1 METKK
6 GFLELLFL
14 TDEQEYTIDRYW
26 ERGGIFVLLLFIL
39 SVLPYSSKAQMSS
52 DSLVQK
58 IAGYIDAIQNFGD
71 VLPQEKV
78 YLHFDNTSYYQ
89 GDPIWFQCYVVTPGL
104 NHPTELSKTLYVE
117 LLNPGGE
124 IISKRVLPIRNGRC
138 HSSFELTQLPFYSG
152 FYEVRAYTKYMSS
165 ISADDESSSLI
176 LGRRLFSHAFFL
188 FLINLLIRVNIK
200 RKIYK
205 SMRFTSIRRPERKQ

>member
-71 VLPQEKV
+71 VLPQEKSI
-78 YLHFDNTSYYQ
+78 Y
-89 GDPIWFQCYVVTPGL
+89 
-104 NHPTELSKTLYVE
+104 TLIIPVIIR
-117 LLNPGGE
+117 E
-124 IISKRVLPIRNGRC
+124 IL
-138 HSSFELTQLPFYSG
+138 FG
-152 FYEVRAYTKYMSS
+152 FNAMSS
-165 ISADDESSSLI
+165 HPD
-176 LGRRLFSHAFFL
+176 
-188 FLINLLIRVNIK
+188 
-200 RKIYK
+200 
-205 SMRFTSIRRPERKQ
+205 

>member
-6 GFLELLFL
+6 IISKKKGFFELLL
-14 TDEQEYTIDRYW
+14 VTDGQGYMIDRYW

-89 GDPIWFQCYVVTPGL
+89 GDPIWF
-104 NHPTELSKTLYVE
+104 
-117 LLNPGGE
+117 
-124 IISKRVLPIRNGRC
+124 
-138 HSSFELTQLPFYSG
+138 HS
-152 FYEVRAYTKYMSS
+152 M
-165 ISADDESSSLI
+165 
-176 LGRRLFSHAFFL
+176 
-188 FLINLLIRVNIK
+188 
-200 RKIYK
+200 
-205 SMRFTSIRRPERKQ
+205 

>member
-1 METKK
+1 M
-6 GFLELLFL
+6 
-14 TDEQEYTIDRYW
+14 IDRYW

-152 FYEVRAYTKYMSS
+152 FYEVRAYTKYMLNS
-165 ISADDESSSLI
+165 ITLFGRIINRRKEEIGHFATIHEGRGVFTYIPTGEDADKAEVE
-176 LGRRLFSHAFFL
+176 LGGKKYRFDL
-188 FLINLLIRVNIK
+188 VTVEQ
-200 RKIYK
+200 RKSCYPVQYI
-205 SMRFTSIRRPERKQ
+205 IE

>member
-117 LLNPGGE
+117 LLNPC
-124 IISKRVLPIRNGRC
+124 L
-138 HSSFELTQLPFYSG
+138 L
-152 FYEVRAYTKYMSS
+152 YTSPS
-165 ISADDESSSLI
+165 PRD
-176 LGRRLFSHAFFL
+176 
-188 FLINLLIRVNIK
+188 
-200 RKIYK
+200 
-205 SMRFTSIRRPERKQ
+205 

>member
-1 METKK
+1 M
-6 GFLELLFL
+6 L
-14 TDEQEYTIDRYW
+14 YR
-26 ERGGIFVLLLFIL
+26 IL
-39 SVLPYSSKAQMSS
+39 GMYCL
-52 DSLVQK
+52 
-58 IAGYIDAIQNFGD
+58 
-71 VLPQEKV
+71 QEKV

-152 FYEVRAYTKYMSS
+152 FYEVPCLHEIYVEFWGGDYFLTRSS
-165 ISADDESSSLI
+165 C
-176 LGRRLFSHAFFL
+176 F
-188 FLINLLIRVNIK
+188 
-200 RKIYK
+200 
-205 SMRFTSIRRPERKQ
+205 

>member
-58 IAGYIDAIQNFGD
+58 IAGYIDAIQYCRKKKSIYTLIIPVIIREILFG
-71 VLPQEKV
+71 
-78 YLHFDNTSYYQ
+78 FN
-89 GDPIWFQCYVVTPGL
+89 
-104 NHPTELSKTLYVE
+104 
-117 LLNPGGE
+117 
-124 IISKRVLPIRNGRC
+124 
-138 HSSFELTQLPFYSG
+138 
-152 FYEVRAYTKYMSS
+152 AMSS
-165 ISADDESSSLI
+165 HPD
-176 LGRRLFSHAFFL
+176 
-188 FLINLLIRVNIK
+188 
-200 RKIYK
+200 
-205 SMRFTSIRRPERKQ
+205 

>member
-58 IAGYIDAIQNFGD
+58 IAGYIDAIQTLIIPVIIREILFG
-71 VLPQEKV
+71 
-78 YLHFDNTSYYQ
+78 FN
-89 GDPIWFQCYVVTPGL
+89 
-104 NHPTELSKTLYVE
+104 
-117 LLNPGGE
+117 
-124 IISKRVLPIRNGRC
+124 
-138 HSSFELTQLPFYSG
+138 
-152 FYEVRAYTKYMSS
+152 AMSS
-165 ISADDESSSLI
+165 HPD
-176 LGRRLFSHAFFL
+176 
-188 FLINLLIRVNIK
+188 
-200 RKIYK
+200 
-205 SMRFTSIRRPERKQ
+205 

>member
-58 IAGYIDAIQNFGD
+58 
-71 VLPQEKV
+71 
-78 YLHFDNTSYYQ
+78 
-89 GDPIWFQCYVVTPGL
+89 
-104 NHPTELSKTLYVE
+104 
-117 LLNPGGE
+117 
-124 IISKRVLPIRNGRC
+124 
-138 HSSFELTQLPFYSG
+138 
-152 FYEVRAYTKYMSS
+152 
-165 ISADDESSSLI
+165 
-176 LGRRLFSHAFFL
+176 
-188 FLINLLIRVNIK
+188 
-200 RKIYK
+200 
-205 SMRFTSIRRPERKQ
+205 

>member
-58 IAGYIDAIQNFGD
+58 IAGYIDAIQNLGMYCRKKKSIYTLIIPVIIREILFG
-71 VLPQEKV
+71 
-78 YLHFDNTSYYQ
+78 FN
-89 GDPIWFQCYVVTPGL
+89 
-104 NHPTELSKTLYVE
+104 
-117 LLNPGGE
+117 
-124 IISKRVLPIRNGRC
+124 
-138 HSSFELTQLPFYSG
+138 
-152 FYEVRAYTKYMSS
+152 AMSS
-165 ISADDESSSLI
+165 HPD
-176 LGRRLFSHAFFL
+176 
-188 FLINLLIRVNIK
+188 
-200 RKIYK
+200 
-205 SMRFTSIRRPERKQ
+205 